1 MPKRLIMVGVAIL
14 LSGGLAF
21 TMILPATGH
30 MSHGFIGRY
39 TAAKL
44 LVEGRFGPQVY
55 EFDWFVAEVQAT
67 AGSPIVEI
75 FTPNLPTLALLTV
88 PLVGLPAQLARDV
101 WIWLNF
107 VLLGGAV
114 VWLGASLPGRLT
126 GEQRGAILVFSLLSV
141 APALS
146 ANFQVGQVYVL
157 LLLGYVLALW
167 GLLRERPGVVGLAL
181 GLALVFKTSGLAF
194 WLLLLVQRRWW
205 ALAWGGLTVLLTI
218 LLSLPWIGLDTWL
231 AYPQAVGQFG
241 NSGARAV
248 TAYQATPNFFAH
260 LFLFDPIWNLEPV
273 SHWPLLAWLLPLLIT
288 VGALAVTFW
297 LGCCRGSQHTAGF
310 FAALV
315 PLNVILL
322 PVAESYHFGL
332 MLIPLYVL
340 SIELIEAAQLGEI
353 LWFDWALLMAAGVLL
368 AAPNSYIDAAWG
380 GWPAL
385 LAYPRLYGGWLLW
398 VVAVRRLAARPQPE
412 TALQIR

>member
-1 MPKRLIMVGVAIL
+1 MPKRLIL
-14 LSGGLAF
+14 LAATFVLIGGLAF

-55 EFDWFVAEVQAT
+55 EFDWFVAQVQAN
-67 AGSPIVEI
+67 AGQPIIEI

-88 PLVGLPAQLARDV
+88 PLVWLPAQLARDV

-107 VLLGGAV
+107 VILAGAV

-126 GEQRGAILVFSLLSV
+126 GEWRGGILAISLLTL

-157 LLLGYVLALW
+157 LLLCYVLALR
-167 GLLRERPGVVGLAL
+167 GLLRERPWLVGLAF

-194 WLLLLVQRRWW
+194 WLLLLGQRRWR
-205 ALAWGGLTVLLTI
+205 ALAWGGLTVLLTV

-231 AYPQAVGQFG
+231 AYPQAVRQFG

-260 LFLFDPIWNLEPV
+260 LFLFDPVWNLRPV
-273 SHWPLLAWLLPLLIT
+273 AHQPLLAWLLPLLIT
-288 VGALAVTFW
+288 AGALVVTFW
-297 LGCCRGSQHTAGF
+297 LGWRSGSQHTARF
-310 FAALV
+310 FAALM

-340 SIELIEAAQLGEI
+340 SIELIEAARLGEPV
-353 LWFDWALLMAAGVLL
+353 WFDWALLLAAGVLL
-368 AAPNSYIDAAWG
+368 AAPGPSTGGDGG
-380 GWPAL
+380 GWLAL
-385 LAYPRLYGGWLLW
+385 LAYPRLYGGWLVW

-412 TALQIR
+412 AALQIR